1 MVHPAIVYSGDKKG
15 ISAITNLT
23 QHIIKK
29 KMGSMKNFVCVEVCS
44 LILNFLSK
52 QSYLGH
58 EFETHTTGE
67 EKYP

>member
-1 MVHPAIVYSGDKKG
+1 
-15 ISAITNLT
+15 
-23 QHIIKK
+23 
-29 KMGSMKNFVCVEVCS
+29 MGNMKNFVCVEVCS
-44 LILNFLSK
+44 LILSK